1 MSLAKKT
8 LRDLNPS
15 GKKAFVR
22 VDFNVP
28 LKDGVVGDDTR
39 IRAALP
45 TLKHLLDHG
54 AAVIAAS
61 HLGRPKGKIV
71 EELRMAPVAAHLQE
85 LLGEQYPVKTVA
97 AVRGPEVQAAA
108 KELQAGELLLLENL
122 RFEAGETANDPELAD
137 ELASLADFFVQDA
150 FGTCHRAHASTAGV
164 PERCK
169 PAVAGF
175 LLEKEIQAFDLAM
188 GRPEQPFVAVI
199 GGAKVSDKIVVL
211 EALLEKV
218 DCLMIGGGMAYTFL
232 KAQGHEIGASL
243 CEEERLDTAREV
255 LAEAVARSVELML
268 PSDHLVADQ
277 FSADAQ
283 TQVVT
288 EDIPE
293 GWMGLDI
300 GPMTQAAY
308 AAKLADAR
316 TVIWNGPM
324 GVFELEPFSHGTSAV
339 AKALAESQATS
350 VVGGGDSVAAVKKNA
365 VETQMSHISTG
376 GGAFLELL
384 EGKTLPGIAQLDD
397 AGTE

>member
-1 MSLAKKT
+1 MSLTKKT
-8 LRDLNPS
+8 LRDLDPS

-28 LKDGVVGDDTR
+28 LQDGVVGDDTR

-45 TLKHLLDHG
+45 TLRHLLDNG

-61 HLGRPKGKIV
+61 HLGRPKGQVV
-71 EELRMAPVAAHLQE
+71 EELRMAPVAVHLQG
-85 LLGEQYPVKTVA
+85 LLGSKYPVKTVA

-108 KELQAGELLLLENL
+108 AALQPGELLLLENL
-122 RFEAGETANDPELAD
+122 RFEAGETANDPELAE
-137 ELASLADFFVQDA
+137 ELAALADVFVQDA

-175 LLEKEIQAFDLAM
+175 LLEKEIHAFELAM

-232 KAQGHEIGASL
+232 KAQGHAIGASL

-255 LAEAVARSVELML
+255 LAEAVARSVELLL
-268 PSDHLVADQ
+268 PTDHIVADQ
-277 FSADAQ
+277 FSAEAQ
-283 TQVVT
+283 VQTV
-288 EDIPE
+288 EYDIPD

-300 GPMTQAAY
+300 GPTTQATY
-308 AAKLADAR
+308 AAKLAEAR

-339 AKALAESQATS
+339 AKAIAESSATS
-350 VVGGGDSVAAVKKNA
+350 VVGGGDSVAAVKKNK
-365 VETQMSHISTG
+365 VEDRISHISTG

-384 EGKTLPGIAQLDD
+384 EGKELPGISHLDD
-397 AGTE
+397 SDTK

>member
-1 MSLAKKT
+1 MSLTKKT
-8 LRDLNPS
+8 LRDLDPS

-28 LKDGVVGDDTR
+28 LKGGVVGDDTR

-45 TLKHLLDHG
+45 TLKHLLDNG

-61 HLGRPKGKIV
+61 HLGRPNGQVV
-71 EELRMAPVAAHLQE
+71 EELRMAPVAARLQE
-85 LLGEQYPVKTVA
+85 LLGPDYPVMTVS
-97 AVRGPEVQAAA
+97 AVRGPEVKAAA
-108 KELQAGELLLLENL
+108 AALQAGELLLLENL
-122 RFEAGETANDPELAD
+122 RFEAGETANDPELAQ
-137 ELASLADFFVQDA
+137 ELAELADVFVQDA

-175 LLEKEIQAFDLAM
+175 LLEKEIHAFELAM

-232 KAQGHEIGASL
+232 KAQGHAIGSSL

-268 PSDHLVADQ
+268 PTDHIVADQ

-283 TQVVT
+283 VQTVVG
-288 EDIPE
+288 DIPD

-300 GPMTQAAY
+300 GPATQAAY
-308 AAKLADAR
+308 SAKLADAR
-316 TVIWNGPM
+316 TVVWNGPM
-324 GVFELEPFSHGTSAV
+324 GVFELEPFSFGTSAV
-339 AKALAESQATS
+339 AQALANSQAIS
-350 VVGGGDSVAAVKKNA
+350 VVGGGDSVAAVKKNQ
-365 VETQMSHISTG
+365 VEDKITHISTG

-384 EGKTLPGIAQLDD
+384 EGKEMPGISHLDD
-397 AGTE
+397 AGGK

>member
-1 MSLAKKT
+1 MRLTKKT
-8 LRDLNPS
+8 LRDLDPS

-28 LKDGVVGDDTR
+28 LQDGVVGDDTR

-45 TLKHLLDHG
+45 TLKHLLDNG

-61 HLGRPKGKIV
+61 HLGRPKGQVV
-71 EELRMAPVAAHLQE
+71 EELRIAPVAAHLQE
-85 LLGEQYPVKTVA
+85 LLGPGYPVKTVA

-108 KELQAGELLLLENL
+108 AALQAGELLLLENL
-122 RFEAGETANDPELAD
+122 RFEPGETENDPELAQ
-137 ELASLADFFVQDA
+137 ELAELADVFVQDA

-164 PERCK
+164 PDHCK

-175 LLEKEIQAFDLAM
+175 LLEKEIHAFELAM

-232 KAQGHEIGASL
+232 KAQGHAIGTSL

-268 PSDHLVADQ
+268 PSDHIVADR

-283 TQVVT
+283 VKTV
-288 EDIPE
+288 EGDIPD

-300 GPMTQAAY
+300 GPNTQAAY
-308 AAKLADAR
+308 ASKLAEAR
-316 TVIWNGPM
+316 TVVWNGPM
-324 GVFELEPFSHGTSAV
+324 GVFEFEPFSHGTSAV
-339 AKALAESQATS
+339 AKALADSQAIS
-350 VVGGGDSVAAVKKNA
+350 VVGGGDSVAAVKKNQ
-365 VETQMSHISTG
+365 VEDRISHISTG

-384 EGKTLPGIAQLDD
+384 EGKEMPGISHLDD
-397 AGTE
+397 ADSK

>member
-8 LRDLNPS
+8 LRDIDPA

-28 LKDGVVGDDTR
+28 LQDGVVGDDTR

-45 TLKHLLDHG
+45 TLQHLLDQG

-61 HLGRPKGKIV
+61 HLGRPKGQVV
-71 EELRMAPVAAHLQE
+71 EELRMAPVAARLQE
-85 LLGEQYPVKTVA
+85 LLGDAHPVRTVP
-97 AVRGPEVQAAA
+97 AVRGAEVQAAA
-108 KELQAGELLLLENL
+108 AALQPGEVLLLENL
-122 RFEAGETANDPELAD
+122 RFEAGETENDPALAD
-137 ELASLADFFVQDA
+137 ELAALADFFVQDA

-164 PERCK
+164 PARCK

-175 LLEKEIQAFDLAM
+175 LLEREIQAFDRAM
-188 GRPEQPFVAVI
+188 GQPEQPLVAVI
-199 GGAKVSDKIVVL
+199 GGAKVSDKILVL
-211 EALLEKV
+211 ETLLQRV
-218 DCLMIGGGMAYTFL
+218 DTLLIGGGMAYTFL
-232 KAQGHEIGASL
+232 KAQGHAIGSSL
-243 CEEERLDTAREV
+243 CEEDRLDTAREV
-255 LAEAVARSVELML
+255 LAEAAARSVELLL
-268 PSDHLVADQ
+268 PTDHVVADA
-277 FSADAQ
+277 FSADAN

-288 EDIPE
+288 GDIPE

-300 GPMTQAAY
+300 GPTSQQIY

-339 AKALAESQATS
+339 AMALADSAAIS
-350 VVGGGDSVAAVKKNA
+350 VVGGGDSVAAVKKNG
-365 VETQMSHISTG
+365 VQDCMTHISTG

-384 EGKTLPGIAQLDD
+384 EGKELPGIAGLDPID
-397 AGTE
+397 SK